1 MRLLEHKRALKYWRM
16 ARVVA
21 WVELLY
27 QPGKWVLPVIQNSRQ
42 TVFDLD
48 KHLSK
53 IWISLKKGTHH
64 HRRSKIADHLFKLYA
79 CLSYHGQPNQQFFLS
94 AVAMKQGLP
103 CSQKQHVQSTPM
115 FLCKFFELGSQLR

>member
-1 MRLLEHKRALKYWRM
+1 M

-48 KHLSK
+48 KHLPE
-53 IWISLKKGTHH
+53 KG
-64 HRRSKIADHLFKLYA
+64 YA
-79 CLSYHGQPNQQFFLS
+79 SPQ
-94 AVAMKQGLP
+94 AK
-103 CSQKQHVQSTPM
+103 
-115 FLCKFFELGSQLR
+115 